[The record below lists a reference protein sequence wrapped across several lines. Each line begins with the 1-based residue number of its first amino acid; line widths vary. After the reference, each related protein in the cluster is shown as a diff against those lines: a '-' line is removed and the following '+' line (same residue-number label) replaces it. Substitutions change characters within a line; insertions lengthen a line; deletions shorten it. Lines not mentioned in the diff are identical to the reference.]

1 MSWNFLRG
9 PTNRHLELSRLLW
22 GISVVAGIGF
32 AGAHLYL
39 DHSFSIIEFG
49 TGMGLLMAGG
59 GGATALKDTAV
70 SRAVSAQTDPN
81 AT

>member
-1 MSWNFLRG
+1 MSLNFLRG

-39 DHSFSIIEFG
+39 DHAFSIIEFG

-59 GGATALKDTAV
+59 GGATAIKDTA
-70 SRAVSAQTDPN
+70 SARAVAGTAPEPEK
-81 AT
+81 

>member
-22 GISVVAGIGF
+22 GVSVVAGIGF

-39 DHSFSIIEFG
+39 DHAFSIIEFG

-59 GGATALKDTAV
+59 GGATAIKDTASARV
-70 SRAVSAQTDPN
+70 VAGSAQG
-81 AT
+81 AGQ